1 MKYEGKVKRLI
12 IDAHCHLFS
21 DDAAL
26 GFVRGSTFDQF
37 VQELNDCGV
46 EKFILFTIGG
56 LFRDFQKSND
66 EIAGMH
72 RRFPDRII
80 PFGTTNPWYGEE
92 ALTEIDRCVKILGME
107 GFKLHPWMMG
117 FAINSKQILPVMERI
132 SEYQLPVLVHSGTV
146 PWSEPLQIAY
156 LASQFPKV
164 QFIMAHMGITD
175 LWKEA
180 IDAAHRYSNIWL
192 ETAGTP
198 TLAIKTGIKEIGPER
213 IIFGSDSPYGGVG
226 GCMFQMN
233 KLKYLNLGKEAEG
246 LIFGGNLRRVL
257 NI

>member
-1 MKYEGKVKRLI
+1 MKKLI
-12 IDAHCHLFS
+12 IDAHCHLFTN
-21 DDAAL
+21 DAAL
-26 GFVRGSTFDQF
+26 GFVSGSTFDEF
-37 VQELNDCGV
+37 VQELDGCGV

-66 EIAGMH
+66 EIRNMYQK
-72 RRFPDRII
+72 FPERII

-92 ALTEIDRCVKILGME
+92 ALAEIDRCVNVLGMK

-117 FAINSKQILPVMERI
+117 FAINSVQMLPVMERI
-132 SEYQLPVLVHSGTV
+132 SDYGMPVLVHSGTV

-164 QFIMAHMGITD
+164 QFILAHMGITD

-180 IDAAHRYSNIWL
+180 IDAARRYSNIWL

-198 TLAIKTGIKEIGPER
+198 TVAIKTALQEIGPER

-226 GCMFQMN
+226 GCQFQMN
-233 KLKYLNLGKEAEG
+233 KLKYLKLGKHAEALLLGE
-246 LIFGGNLRRVL
+246 NLRRIL